1 MSKLEIKDLQV
12 TVDTEDGPKQILK
25 GVTLTINDGET
36 HAIMGP
42 NGSGKSTLAYSI
54 AGHPKY
60 TITGGTVTLDGED
73 VLAMTV
79 DERARAGM
87 FLAMQ
92 YPVEVPGVSVSNF
105 LRTAKTAI
113 DGEAPKLRTWVKD
126 VNAALEQ
133 LNLDPTFGTR
143 NVNEGFSGGEKKR
156 HEIAQLELL
165 NPKVAILDET
175 DSGLDIDALQ
185 RRQRGRQPLPRPG
198 GQGCP
203 ADHALHPH
211 PALHHPRL
219 RARLRRRPDRRAGRP
234 RARRP
239 ARGRGLR
246 QVHQGRVGLTDR
258 PHPTTYDERRPA
270 MSIPGLLPELEVIRK
285 DFPILERVLA
295 GGHPLVYLDSANTSQ
310 KPQVVIDTMVDH
322 LERHNANVARA
333 MHQLGAESSEAFEAA
348 RDRVAAFIKAPSRD
362 EVIFTKN
369 ASEALNLVANTLAWR
384 GDLQVG
390 EGDEVVI
397 TEMEHHSNIVPWQL
411 LTERTGATLRWF
423 GLTDDGRLD
432 LSNIDELITERTKV
446 VSLTWVSNM
455 LGTINPVREIADRA
469 HQVGAIVVVDAS
481 QAAPQLPVDVVASG
495 ADVLVFTGHKVVGPT
510 GIGVLWGR
518 REVLDALPPFLGGGE
533 MIETVRMERSTYAG
547 IPHKFEAG
555 TPPIV
560 EAIGLGAAVD
570 YLDHVGMEAIHAHEQ
585 AITAYALE
593 GLQTVP
599 GLTVMGPLDAA
610 SRGGAISFEIAGV
623 HPHDVAQVLDS
634 RGIAVRAGHHCAKP
648 AHARFGVQSS
658 TRMSSYLY
666 TTPAEID
673 ALVEG
678 LHHTRSYFK
687 LGD

>member
-1 MSKLEIKDLQV
+1 
-12 TVDTEDGPKQILK
+12 
-25 GVTLTINDGET
+25 
-36 HAIMGP
+36 
-42 NGSGKSTLAYSI
+42 
-54 AGHPKY
+54 
-60 TITGGTVTLDGED
+60 
-73 VLAMTV
+73 
-79 DERARAGM
+79 
-87 FLAMQ
+87 
-92 YPVEVPGVSVSNF
+92 
-105 LRTAKTAI
+105 
-113 DGEAPKLRTWVKD
+113 
-126 VNAALEQ
+126 
-133 LNLDPTFGTR
+133 
-143 NVNEGFSGGEKKR
+143 
-156 HEIAQLELL
+156 
-165 NPKVAILDET
+165 
-175 DSGLDIDALQ
+175 
-185 RRQRGRQPLPRPG
+185 
-198 GQGCP
+198 
-203 ADHALHPH
+203 
-211 PALHHPRL
+211 
-219 RARLRRRPDRRAGRP
+219 
-234 RARRP
+234 
-239 ARGRGLR
+239 
-246 QVHQGRVGLTDR
+246 
-258 PHPTTYDERRPA
+258 

-322 LERHNANVARA
+322 LEHHNANVARA

-369 ASEALNLVANTLAWR
+369 ATEALNLVANTLAWG

-432 LSNIDELITERTKV
+432 LSGIDELITERTKV

-469 HQVGAIVVVDAS
+469 HEVGAIVVVDAS

-518 REVLDALPPFLGGGE
+518 REVLAALPPFHGGGE

-599 GLTVMGPLDAA
+599 GLRVMGPLDAA
-610 SRGGAISFEIAGV
+610 SRGGAISFEVAGV